1 MRISVSKGSAL
12 LVLLLLSLVT
22 FALTPAQAQAS
33 DYTQLLSN
41 CTPPEFYTPY
51 VVSVF
56 AAFDINNDSLLDLN
70 EMKIAYDTLTSTITY
85 RYDDENEINHE
96 PRTIVGDGRPGPD
109 YFQTP
114 EETLKERAGD
124 CEDFAILFA
133 SLLNYYG
140 YIAFVGD
147 IDCDGDGEV
156 DHATCLLYAPESTA
170 DAVIELGLSDIVDV
184 FETSPEEVAQKL
196 HCELGE
202 GFEDWVL
209 IPIDGTYSEHFG
221 YVSGAPIP
229 ELEYFLVDFYTV
241 KDFMR
246 MNPGAMPTPTTPEPI
261 TPEPTAPTSIAPLI
275 VAIITPLLLR
285 KRV

>member
-1 MRISVSKGSAL
+1 MRISVSKGFAL
-12 LVLLLLSLVT
+12 FVLLLLSLVT
-22 FALTPAQAQAS
+22 FALTPTQAQAS

-51 VVSVF
+51 VVSTF
-56 AAFDINNDSLLDLN
+56 AAFDINNDGLLDLN

-85 RYDDENEINHE
+85 RYDDENAE
-96 PRTIVGDGRPGPD
+96 PEPGTIVGDGRPGPD

-114 EETLKERAGD
+114 EETLKEQAGD

-196 HCELGE
+196 HCELLGE

-246 MNPGAMPTPTTPEPI
+246 MNPGAVPTPTTPEPI
-261 TPEPTAPTSIAPLI
+261 TPEPTTPAPTAPLV
-275 VAIITPLLLR
+275 VAIIITLLLR

>member
-1 MRISVSKGSAL
+1 MRVSISKGFAL
-12 LVLLLLSLVT
+12 FVLLLLSPVT
-22 FALTPAQAQAS
+22 FALTPTQAQAS
-33 DYTQLLSN
+33 DCAQLLSN
-41 CTPPEFYTPY
+41 CTPSEFYTPY
-51 VVSVF
+51 VVSTF
-56 AAFDINNDSLLDLN
+56 AAFDINNDGLLDLN

-85 RYDDENEINHE
+85 RYDDENETYPE
-96 PRTIVGDGRPGPD
+96 PGAIVGDGRPGPD

-114 EETLKERAGD
+114 EETLKEQAGD

-196 HCELGE
+196 HCELDDS
-202 GFEDWVL
+202 FEDWAL

-246 MNPGAMPTPTTPEPI
+246 MNPGAVPTPTTPEPI
-261 TPEPTAPTSIAPLI
+261 TPEPTTPTSTALLV
-275 VAIITPLLLR
+275 VAIIIALLLR

>member
-1 MRISVSKGSAL
+1 MRISVSKGFAL
-12 LVLLLLSLVT
+12 FVLLLLPLIT
-22 FALTPAQAQAS
+22 LTLTPAQAQAS

-41 CTPPEFYTPY
+41 YTPSEFYTPY

-56 AAFDINNDSLLDLN
+56 ATFDINNDSLLDLD

-85 RYDDENEINHE
+85 RYDDENAE
-96 PRTIVGDGRPGPD
+96 PEPGTIIGDGRPGPD
-109 YFQTP
+109 YFQMP
-114 EETLKERAGD
+114 EETLKEQAGD

-170 DAVIELGLSDIVDV
+170 EAIIELGLSDVVDV

-196 HCELGE
+196 HCELGK

-209 IPIDGTYSEHFG
+209 ITIDGTYSEHFG
-221 YVSGAPIP
+221 YVSGAPTP

-246 MNPGAMPTPTTPEPI
+246 LNPGAVPTPTTPEPI
-261 TPEPTAPTSIAPLI
+261 MPEPTTLAPTTPLI
-275 VAIITPLLLR
+275 VAIIITLLLR

>member
-1 MRISVSKGSAL
+1 MRVSISKGFAL
-12 LVLLLLSLVT
+12 FVLLLLSLVT
-22 FALTPAQAQAS
+22 FALTPTQAQAS

-56 AAFDINNDSLLDLN
+56 TVFDINNDSLLDLN

-85 RYDDENEINHE
+85 RYDDERAE
-96 PRTIVGDGRPGPD
+96 PEPGTIIGDGRPGPD
-109 YFQTP
+109 YFQKP
-114 EETLKERAGD
+114 EETLKEQAGD

-246 MNPGAMPTPTTPEPI
+246 MNPGAVPTPTTPEPI
-261 TPEPTAPTSIAPLI
+261 TPGPTTPAPTAPLV
-275 VAIITPLLLR
+275 VAIIIILLLR

>member
-1 MRISVSKGSAL
+1 MRISVSKGFAL
-12 LVLLLLSLVT
+12 FVLLLLPLIT
-22 FALTPAQAQAS
+22 LTLTPAQAQAS

-41 CTPPEFYTPY
+41 CTLPEFYTPY

-85 RYDDENEINHE
+85 RYDDENAE
-96 PRTIVGDGRPGPD
+96 PEPGTIVGDGRPSSD

-114 EETLKERAGD
+114 EETLKEQAGD

-170 DAVIELGLSDIVDV
+170 DAIIELGLSDVVDV

-209 IPIDGTYSEHFG
+209 ITIDGTYSEHFG

-261 TPEPTAPTSIAPLI
+261 TPEPTTPALTAPLI
-275 VAIITPLLLR
+275 VAIIIALLLR

>member
-1 MRISVSKGSAL
+1 V
-12 LVLLLLSLVT
+12 
-22 FALTPAQAQAS
+22 PE
-33 DYTQLLSN
+33 DYTWLLSN

-51 VVSVF
+51 VQDIFS
-56 AAFDINNDSLLDLN
+56 AFDVNNDGFLDLN
-70 EMKIAYDTLTSTITY
+70 EMKIAYDTLTSIITY

-147 IDCDGDGEV
+147 IDCDGDSEV

-170 DAVIELGLSDIVDV
+170 DAIFELGLSDVVDV
-184 FETSPEEVAQKL
+184 FETSPEEIAQKL
-196 HCELGE
+196 HCES
-202 GFEDWVL
+202 FDNFDWVL

-221 YVSGAPIP
+221 YIPGAEI
-229 ELEYFLVDFYTV
+229 ESEYFLVDFYTV

-246 MNPGAMPTPTTPEPI
+246 MNPCETQTMPIQTSTTPALC
-261 TPEPTAPTSIAPLI
+261 TA
-275 VAIITPLLLR
+275 AIIIMVLLLR
-285 KRV
+285 RRVRAT